1 VPSGSAAE
9 SGVALRPCHSSALAE
24 YTHPP
29 PCGLCIGR
37 CRGCS
42 CDQPIALAPLH
53 LGAAQLRLPQPR
65 CARPLVAG
73 RAAEPFDTTQNIK
86 QQRRFLT
93 AALLHRWSH
102 SPHSALL
109 LVSVSDGGLHDR
121 VVVRC
126 ACLLGACTV
135 HHRELVQATLT
146 VPQVCSVQRAQHGA
160 QFRLVRCKLRSR
172 IVCVA
177 LRAVSFCWLV
187 GTGACVRRVG
197 LALRSSPQGSSV
209 RSGGTAEG
217 IGDSGLSCFV
227 VAWHAI
233 RFG

>member
-1 VPSGSAAE
+1 MPSRSAAE
-9 SGVALRPCHSSALAE
+9 SAVALRPCHSSALAE

-73 RAAEPFDTTQNIK
+73 RAAEPFDNTTQNIK

-93 AALLHRWSH
+93 AALLNRWSH

-160 QFRLVRCKLRSR
+160 QFRLVRCKLRSSN
-172 IVCVA
+172 VCIA
-177 LRAVSFCWLV
+177 LRFRS
-187 GTGACVRRVG
+187 TGWHRCVRRVG
-197 LALRSSPQGSSV
+197 LALRSS
-209 RSGGTAEG
+209 REALCAAEEQRKA
-217 IGDSGLSCFV
+217 SATTV
-227 VAWHAI
+227 
-233 RFG
+233 